1 MQCRRL
7 DQTTCIEVSLVLCF
21 LDAAEDSY
29 ASSSS
34 VYLCLLSMKVI
45 VISVKLL
52 GVGILVYMESPMFIL
67 KRCVQLFNEE
77 ARHFIFEWA
86 Q

>member
-7 DQTTCIEVSLVLCF
+7 DQTTCIEVSLVLCS

-29 ASSSS
+29 ASS
-34 VYLCLLSMKVI
+34 YLCLLSMEVI
-45 VISVKLL
+45 VISVKPL

-67 KRCVQLFNEE
+67 KRCVRLFSEE
-77 ARHFIFEWA
+77 A
-86 Q
+86 